1 MWSLLVSLLAI
12 GAQLTKAFTPTT
24 PEVAW
29 QSMHPGWNLGNT
41 LDAIPTEGDWGNP
54 PVTADVFTKIK
65 AQGYKSVRIPVTW
78 THHFLTGNNTVDPT
92 WMNRVE
98 AVVDM
103 ALAEGFWVIVNVHH
117 DSWEWFDMSSPTVEK
132 EQKFEDLWTQIA
144 ARLRLKSERLIFEAL
159 NEPAGGGTKANA
171 DAYNTADLQF
181 QNIVRNS
188 GGYNKNRITSL
199 EPLNGN
205 SDYGNAWFYKIP
217 AGWGDKW
224 SYQFHFYS
232 PYDFLWNAWGK
243 TLWGTDADKAAV
255 WQQMADVAGNFT
267 GIPTCIGEFGSTD
280 SGKINESA
288 SVWLWFDYVIRTARH
303 FGFVTFMWDNG
314 SFFDR
319 AAGAWRDTTLGQVM
333 KYAHL
338 GIVNTLAEPGNSTV
352 WLRQGDLIVDKTIG
366 LRFSGNTLAGVYNG
380 AGQALTSGTQYTAS
394 STGVTLKA
402 SYLSSLLMPGKP
414 LGSIGTIVIKSNQGA
429 DLKIDIRF
437 YKTPTVA
444 TSSYHSPSTSSSL
457 SIPVTLNGAKLAT
470 AKAIKADGS
479 ILKDDWTIYLPD
491 SQAGRLT
498 WNDFD
503 YNESDTLTL
512 SSSVIGM
519 IQSAQ
524 QAVTVTFEFWP
535 RYDPLNTVPIT
546 VSFV

>member
-1 MWSLLVSLLAI
+1 MLAL
-12 GAQLTKAFTPTT
+12 GAQVTQAFTPTT
-24 PEVAW
+24 PEAAW
-29 QSMHPGWNLGNT
+29 PSLHPGWNLGNT
-41 LDAIPTEGDWGNP
+41 LDAIPSEGDWGN
-54 PVTADVFTKIK
+54 TASADVFTKIK
-65 AQGYKSVRIPVTW
+65 AHGYKSVRIPVTW
-78 THHFLTGNNTVDPT
+78 THHFLAGNNTVDPN

-98 AVVDM
+98 TVVDW
-103 ALAEGFWVIVNVHH
+103 ALAEGLWVILNVHH

-132 EQKFEDLWTQIA
+132 QQKFEALWTQIA
-144 ARLRLKSERLIFEAL
+144 ARFSLKSERLIFEAL
-159 NEPAGGGTKANA
+159 NEPAGGGTKATA
-171 DAYNTADLQF
+171 DAYNNANLQF

-267 GIPTCIGEFGSTD
+267 GIPTSIGEFGSTD

-314 SFFDR
+314 SFFNR
-319 AAGAWRDTTLGQVM
+319 ATGAWRDTTLGDVM
-333 KYAHL
+333 KYAYL
-338 GIVNTLAEPGNSTV
+338 NVTNTLAEPGNATV
-352 WLRQGDLIVDKTIG
+352 WVRQGDLIVDKTIG

-429 DLKIDIRF
+429 DLKIDIRY
-437 YKTPTVA
+437 YKAPTVT
-444 TSSYHSPSTSSSL
+444 TSSYQSPSTGSSL

-479 ILKDDWTIYLPD
+479 ILKDDWTIYLPE

-503 YNESDTLTL
+503 YNESNTLTL
-512 SSSVIGM
+512 SSSILNM
-519 IQSAQ
+519 IKNAQ

-535 RYDPLNTVPIT
+535 RYDPSNTVPVTISY
-546 VSFV
+546 V